1 MHAKAVQPAARG
13 QSGFTLIEMMIVVAI
28 VAILA
33 AVALPNY
40 SDYVLR
46 GKLVE
51 ATNAL
56 SATRANMEQYYQ
68 DNRTYVTSATIPSPC
83 DAASLPSLNASLKN
97 FTITCNPAPTATT
110 YTIVATGS
118 TSVTTG
124 FVFSITDANVQT
136 STAGPV
142 WGGASYACWVTRRG
156 MTC

>member
-1 MHAKAVQPAARG
+1 MYANSFQRISRARA
-13 QSGFTLIEMMIVVAI
+13 GFTLIEVMIVVAI

-33 AVALPNY
+33 AIALPSY

-56 SATRANMEQYYQ
+56 SSIRANMEQYYQ

-83 DAASLPSLNASLKN
+83 DAASLTSLNGSLKN
-97 FTITCNPAPTATT
+97 FTITCNPTPTSTT

-118 TSVTTG
+118 TAVTNG
-124 FVFSITDANVQT
+124 FVFSITDANVQA
-136 STAGPV
+136 STAGTK
-142 WGGASYACWVTRRG
+142 WGGAAYACWVTKRG